1 MMTKEQAVAKIR
13 EIYQDEKFRMDALFF
28 CGFPSGMP
36 NEKLMKACEKYLS
49 ALDAAQPAQEAAAN
63 LVAEL
68 EAAVAAKTKSA
79 KVDNIIDNLESV
91 KELLAHK
98 DLL

>member
-1 MMTKEQAVAKIR
+1 MTKEQAVEKIR
-13 EIYQDEKFRMDALFF
+13 EIYSDEKFRLDALFF

-36 NEKLMKACEKYLS
+36 NEKLMKACEKYLN
-49 ALDAAQPAQEAAAN
+49 ALDNQQPTQEAAGN

-68 EAAVAAKTKSA
+68 EAAITAKTKSV

>member
-1 MMTKEQAVAKIR
+1 MTKEEAVAKIR
-13 EIYQDEKFRMDALFF
+13 EIHQDEKFRMDALFF

-36 NEKLMKACEKYLS
+36 NEKLMKACEAYLN
-49 ALDAAQPAQEAAAN
+49 ALDGGQPTQDAAAK
-63 LVAEL
+63 LAVEL
-68 EAAVAAKTKSA
+68 EAAVTAKTKSA

-91 KELLAHK
+91 RELLDNR

>member
-1 MMTKEQAVAKIR
+1 MTKEEAVARIR

-36 NEKLMKACEKYLS
+36 NEKLMKACEQYLN
-49 ALDAAQPAQEAAAN
+49 ALDGGQPTRDAAAA
-63 LVAEL
+63 LTAEL
-68 EAAVAAKTKSA
+68 EAAAAAKVKSA

-91 KELLAHK
+91 RELLEHK